1 MARLLALACCLSVA
15 STARADERP
24 LREALSVN
32 GTPACLDADSVAA
45 HVVAWLGRELLDA
58 RLSAIVEVGA
68 DDRRAGF
75 VLLRGGDA
83 IARREFESLPAAC
96 EDRRAAFSLA
106 LALAIDA
113 TLLESLGIE
122 PREEPPPERPAPPPH
137 VEPPPP
143 EGVEPPPSEGVALA
157 VRIDA
162 AASLFVGTLVDP
174 VFGASGG
181 IALAIDD
188 VFAVRL
194 GASAGAADE
203 IAIANGSAS
212 AELVALHLHACL
224 LTTQSIFALE
234 GCAGLS
240 GGVVFAEGSGF
251 EDSRATELAWL
262 APSVRLA
269 GRVPAD
275 SAIALAL
282 AIDGFVSVLRP
293 MLEVRARDGLVTHS
307 ETLGTAGFSASL
319 GLALSFR

>member
-1 MARLLALACCLSVA
+1 MLRSLALTCCLSVA

-24 LREALSVN
+24 LRDALSVN
-32 GTPACLDADSVAA
+32 GAPACLDVDSVAA
-45 HVVAWLGRELLDA
+45 HVIAWLGRDVLDA

-68 DDRRAGF
+68 DDRQAGF
-75 VLLRGGDA
+75 VLLRGGA
-83 IARREFESLPAAC
+83 PIARREFEALPSAC
-96 EDRRAAFSLA
+96 DDRRAAFSLA

-122 PREEPPPERPAPPPH
+122 PREEPAAPAPAPVPSRPPPR

-143 EGVEPPPSEGVALA
+143 DDLELA

-162 AASLFVGTLVDP
+162 AGSLFVGTLADP
-174 VFGASGG
+174 VIGASGG

-188 VFAVRL
+188 LFAVRV

-203 IAIANGSAS
+203 IAISNGIAT

-224 LTTQSIFALE
+224 LTTESVFALE
-234 GCAGLS
+234 GCAGMS
-240 GGVVFAEGSGF
+240 GGIVFADGSGF

-269 GRVPAD
+269 SRVPAG
-275 SAIALAL
+275 SAIAVLIAVE
-282 AIDGFVSVLRP
+282 GFVSVLRP
-293 MLEVRARDGLVTHS
+293 ILEVRARDGLVTHS
-307 ETLGTAGFSASL
+307 ETLGTAGFSVSL

>member
-1 MARLLALACCLSVA
+1 VLRVLALASCLAVG

-24 LREALSVN
+24 LRDALSVN
-32 GTPACLDADSVAA
+32 GTPACLDVDSVAA
-45 HVVAWLGRELLDA
+45 HVVAWLGRDLLDA
-58 RLSAIVEVGA
+58 RLSAILEVGA

-83 IARREFESLPAAC
+83 IARREFESLPPRC

-122 PREEPPPERPAPPPH
+122 PRAEPQPPAPEPARPPPR

-143 EGVEPPPSEGVALA
+143 DGVELA

-162 AASLFVGTLVDP
+162 AASMFVGALVDP
-174 VFGASGG
+174 VIGASGG
-181 IALAIDD
+181 IALAMDD
-188 VFAVRL
+188 LFAVRV

-203 IAIANGSAS
+203 IAISNGLAT
-212 AELVALHLHACL
+212 AELVALHLHGCL
-224 LTTQSIFALE
+224 LATESIFAFE
-234 GCAGLS
+234 GCAGMS
-240 GGVVFAEGSGF
+240 GGLVFAEGSGF
-251 EDSRATELAWL
+251 EDSRTTELAWL
-262 APSVRLA
+262 APSVRLV
-269 GRVPAD
+269 GRAPAD
-275 SAIALAL
+275 SAIAILVAVE
-282 AIDGFVSVLRP
+282 GFVSVLRP
-293 MLEVRARDGLVTHS
+293 ELEVRARDGLVTHS